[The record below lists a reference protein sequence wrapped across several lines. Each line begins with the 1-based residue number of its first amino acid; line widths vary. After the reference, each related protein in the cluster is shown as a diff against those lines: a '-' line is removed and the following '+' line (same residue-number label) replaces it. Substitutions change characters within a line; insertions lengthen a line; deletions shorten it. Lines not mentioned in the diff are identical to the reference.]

1 MINVR
6 PLFFL
11 VLGSLASVQMTAST
25 PADSVDGNRWTTN
38 FSLQSDWHL
47 ANKSQEGTNRLSSIS
62 YLDGVLRSKSLEFGA
77 RLEYKQYPLPGREEE
92 KG

>member
-1 MINVR
+1 MNIR
-6 PLFFL
+6 PLFILALACLTSIQL
-11 VLGSLASVQMTAST
+11 VAST

-62 YLDGVLRSKSLEFGA
+62 YLDGVLRNKFLEFGA